1 LLLGYDTTPPQ
12 AREAEAKAI
21 EAAMKAFVAQWEA
34 ADKAGDPSLRP
45 SVEEYRARF
54 RLPVATDQLAAANA
68 AIRTLTA
75 EQRSQ
80 LFAQMRAENDNSEA
94 LTVNGAPA
102 ITDVDP
108 KETLNGAQ
116 IDSAVSIV
124 SMVAAGELPRDA
136 GIAQLEILLNLT
148 NGQATRMMGS
158 AGAGFVAAVD
168 GNPPAPAAA
177 PMPTAEPIQEAPKE
191 TEVPDEPGYSEKLAA
206 TMNEHGLSMCPHDQE
221 KYCPSCRVV
230 RRYEVQAD
238 KTYKPVWHS
247 YAKAAA

>member
-80 LFAQMRAENDNSEA
+80 LFAQMRAESY
-94 LTVNGAPA
+94 
-102 ITDVDP
+102 
-108 KETLNGAQ
+108 
-116 IDSAVSIV
+116 
-124 SMVAAGELPRDA
+124 
-136 GIAQLEILLNLT
+136 
-148 NGQATRMMGS
+148 
-158 AGAGFVAAVD
+158 
-168 GNPPAPAAA
+168 AA
-177 PMPTAEPIQEAPKE
+177 PIEIQTVPKDEPEEPE
-191 TEVPDEPGYSEKLAA
+191 EPGYSEKLAA
-206 TMNEHGLSMCPHDQE
+206 SMTARGDTSCPCDRHE
-221 KYCPSCRVV
+221 TRFCPRCRVI
-230 RRYEVQAD
+230 RRYEAPDDPSQPYRA
-238 KTYKPVWHS
+238 VWHAS
-247 YAKAAA
+247 VRKAAA